1 MLSHLRLSQTKPS
14 LVHLDELQTMITASC
29 GKYALEP
36 KQTHSPSLQG
46 ALEPFMLSRYEAISV
61 CMNVGQV
68 TRSER
73 MIKQDPGDHLYM
85 LVQDEGRC
93 VVEQNHKQHTLL
105 PGNIYVVDSTQPS
118 RFILNGNASRQIS
131 IHLPREE
138 MLHRYGKAITGGVMV
153 EHDDP
158 LRTALIAVVA
168 KSMEEGMPDSCA
180 RLMDSTFDLLGIYI
194 DGKEKQKSQSE
205 REKQGVLGRAL
216 SLIDRNFND
225 PAFDAC
231 QLADK
236 LGVSSRTL
244 QRQFQSLGESP
255 TRKLI
260 NTRLDNAKAL
270 LIGMSQKDDH
280 CSVTN
285 VAYHCGFSDLSYF
298 YKEFHK
304 RFDMA
309 PGTMLNCRQ

>member
-1 MLSHLRLSQTKPS
+1 MLSHLRLSQTEPS
-14 LVHLDELQTMITASC
+14 LVHLDELQTQITASC
-29 GKYALEP
+29 GQYSLEP
-36 KQTHSPSLQG
+36 KHTDNPSLQG
-46 ALEPFMLSRYEAISV
+46 AIEPFMLSRYEAISV

-73 MIKQDPGDHLYM
+73 MIRQDPGDHLYM

-93 VVEQNHKQHTLL
+93 VIEQNDKQHTLF
-105 PGNIYVVDSTQPS
+105 PGDIFVVDSTQPS
-118 RFILNGNASRQIS
+118 RFILNGNASRQVS

-194 DGKEKQKSQSE
+194 DGREKQKSQSE

-225 PAFDAC
+225 PTFDAG
-231 QLADK
+231 QLAVK

-270 LIGMSQKDDH
+270 LMGMSQRDAH
-280 CSVTN
+280 RSVTK

-309 PGTMLNCRQ
+309 PGAMVNCRQ